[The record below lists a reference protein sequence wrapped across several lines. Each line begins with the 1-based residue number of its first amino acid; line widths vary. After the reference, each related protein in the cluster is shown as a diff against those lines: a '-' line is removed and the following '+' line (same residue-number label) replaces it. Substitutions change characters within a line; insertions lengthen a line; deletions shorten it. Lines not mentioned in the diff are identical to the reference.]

1 MCVRERENK
10 AIATFS
16 LSTYL
21 VFPSVSDQKISKV
34 SQVTV
39 FVNDS
44 NSFSSCTAAKH
55 LQNMRVLLQ
64 ALHQGTLRQQ
74 CSSLRFSGCFC
85 EIISSGNRENKV
97 EGEENNSP
105 FRSFTTHNIGCL

>member
-44 NSFSSCTAAKH
+44 ILSP
-55 LQNMRVLLQ
+55 VV
-64 ALHQGTLRQQ
+64 QQ
-74 CSSLRFSGCFC
+74 PST
-85 EIISSGNRENKV
+85 
-97 EGEENNSP
+97 
-105 FRSFTTHNIGCL
+105 FRT